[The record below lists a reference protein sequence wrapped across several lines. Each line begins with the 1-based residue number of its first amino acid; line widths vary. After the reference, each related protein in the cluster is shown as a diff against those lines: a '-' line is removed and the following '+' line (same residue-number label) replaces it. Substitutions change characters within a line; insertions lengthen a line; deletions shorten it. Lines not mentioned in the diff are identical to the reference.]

1 LRFYGT
7 LFRSNNSGGVNKRQE
22 VTKAV
27 APVTC
32 KKYAESFMK
41 RINLCISLKGANAG
55 Y

>member
-1 LRFYGT
+1 MKDLAASLKRIS
-7 LFRSNNSGGVNKRQE
+7 RKRQE

-41 RINLCISLKGANAG
+41 RINLCISLKGAHTG